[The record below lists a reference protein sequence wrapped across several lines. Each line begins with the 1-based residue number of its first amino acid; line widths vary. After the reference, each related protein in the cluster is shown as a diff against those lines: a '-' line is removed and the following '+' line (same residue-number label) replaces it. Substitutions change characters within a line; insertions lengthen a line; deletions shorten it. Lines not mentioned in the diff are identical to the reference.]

1 MFLVSNSD
9 NLTIPNFLQALGFVP
24 PAGMSV
30 EEIIIQQDNQ
40 PQAQKT
46 LENSGFEVKEVN
58 PNYKTVCYQRKDPK
72 LSHSFSDNYVVPE
85 VAAAELAEFPKHIQ
99 ANGQIP
105 EGQPTPQLTVIKS
118 PVKGVTILEG
128 KKGFL
133 LRIDEDGGVLPK
145 GSFLK
150 LIENEE
156 DLSTS
161 DINDDTSTEDST
173 TTEVEEKDVGNIAK
187 AAMFANLFANDLKFM
202 HWHASG
208 TEFDKIH
215 AITEELYNEALAEA
229 DDIAEIA
236 IAAGEKVA
244 NVSDI
249 KSFVETGDAGE
260 WEVVSE
266 EAITWPAF
274 VDYLQDRGDKFI
286 DALKDIESEDP
297 VISDYIHFWN
307 KEIHYKNAARAIL
320 DQPMEADYIDAASE
334 AAEYLGP
341 RDGEENNGDDLSDE
355 VVDMFTYADAKAN
368 NSTWN
373 GFETMSSDMIVSGGQ
388 EVSEDELEDFDS
400 EADKFDFSDIEDDE
414 ENKDE

>member
-9 NLTIPNFLQALGFVP
+9 NLTIPNFLQALGFIP

-40 PQAQKT
+40 SQAQKT
-46 LENSGFEVKEVN
+46 LENSGFEVKEIN
-58 PNYKTVCYQRKDPK
+58 PNYKTVRYQRKDPK
-72 LSHSFSDNYVVPE
+72 KSHSFSDNYVVPE

-105 EGQPTPQLTVIKS
+105 EGQPTPQLTMVKS
-118 PVKGVTILEG
+118 PVKGVTIIEG

-133 LRIDEDGGVLPK
+133 LRIDEEGGVLPK

-150 LIENEE
+150 LTENEE
-156 DLSTS
+156 DVSTS
-161 DINDDTSTEDST
+161 NINDDALNEDGT
-173 TTEVEEKDVGNIAK
+173 AGVEDKDVGKIAK

-215 AITEELYNEALAEA
+215 AITEELYDEAFDEA
-229 DDIAEIA
+229 DDLAEIA
-236 IAAGEKVA
+236 IAAGEKIA
-244 NVSDI
+244 EVSDS
-249 KSFVETGDAGE
+249 KSFVETGEDGE

-266 EAITWPAF
+266 ETITWPAF
-274 VDYLQDRGDKFI
+274 VDYLKDRGEKYI
-286 DALKDIESEDP
+286 DALKDIEDEDS

-307 KEIHYKNAARAIL
+307 KEINYKNAARAIL
-320 DQPMEADYIDAASE
+320 DQPMEADYVDAAAE
-334 AAEYLGP
+334 AADYLGP
-341 RDGEENNGDDLSDE
+341 RDGDVNNGDDLSDE

-388 EVSEDELEDFDS
+388 EVSEDELSDS
-400 EADKFDFSDIEDDE
+400 DEFDFNDVDDDE
-414 ENKDE
+414 ESKDE

>member
-9 NLTIPNFLQALGFVP
+9 NLTIPNFLQALGFMP

-40 PQAQKT
+40 SQAQKT
-46 LENSGFEVKEVN
+46 LENSGFEVKEIN
-58 PNYKTVCYQRKDPK
+58 PNYKTVRYQRKDPK
-72 LSHSFSDNYVVPE
+72 KSHSFSDNYVVPE

-105 EGQPTPQLTVIKS
+105 EGQPTPQLTMVKS
-118 PVKGVTILEG
+118 PVKGVTIIEG

-133 LRIDEDGGVLPK
+133 LRIDEEGGVLPK

-150 LIENEE
+150 LTENEE
-156 DLSTS
+156 DVSTS
-161 DINDDTSTEDST
+161 NINDDASNETSGD
-173 TTEVEEKDVGNIAK
+173 KDIGKIAK

-215 AITEELYNEALAEA
+215 AITEELYDEAFDEA
-229 DDIAEIA
+229 DDLAEIA
-236 IAAGEKVA
+236 IAAGEKIA

-249 KSFVETGDAGE
+249 KSFVETGESGE

-266 EAITWPAF
+266 ETITWPVF
-274 VDYLQDRGDKFI
+274 VDYLKDRGEKYI
-286 DALKDIESEDP
+286 DALKDIEDEDS

-307 KEIHYKNAARAIL
+307 KEINYKNAARAIL
-320 DQPMEADYIDAASE
+320 DQPMEADYIDAAAE
-334 AAEYLGP
+334 AADYLGP
-341 RDGEENNGDDLSDE
+341 RDVDVNNGDDLSDE

-388 EVSEDELEDFDS
+388 EVSEDELNDS
-400 EADKFDFSDIEDDE
+400 DEFDFNDVDDDE
-414 ENKDE
+414 ETKDE

>member
-9 NLTIPNFLQALGFVP
+9 NLTIPNFLQALGFMP

-40 PQAQKT
+40 YQAQKT
-46 LENSGFEVKEVN
+46 LENSGFEVKEIN
-58 PNYKTVCYQRKDPK
+58 PNYKTVRYQRKDPK

-105 EGQPTPQLTVIKS
+105 DGQPTPQLTVIKS

-133 LRIDEDGGVLPK
+133 LRIDEEGGVLPK

-161 DINDDTSTEDST
+161 DINDDVSTEAG
-173 TTEVEEKDVGNIAK
+173 VEDKDVGKIAK
-187 AAMFANLFANDLKFM
+187 AAMYANLFANDLKFM

-215 AITEELYNEALAEA
+215 AITEELYDEAFDEA
-229 DDIAEIA
+229 DDLAEIA

-249 KSFVETGDAGE
+249 KSFVETGESGE

-274 VDYLQDRGDKFI
+274 VDYLKDRGEKFI
-286 DALKDIESEDP
+286 DALKDIEDEDP

-307 KEIHYKNAARAIL
+307 KEINYKNAARAIL
-320 DQPMEADYIDAASE
+320 GQPMEADYVDAAAE
-334 AAEYLGP
+334 AANYLGP
-341 RDGEENNGDDLSDE
+341 REGDEISGDDLSDE

-388 EVSEDELEDFDS
+388 EVSEDELNSSDE
-400 EADKFDFSDIEDDE
+400 FDFNDVDDDE
-414 ENKDE
+414 GNKDE

>member
-9 NLTIPNFLQALGFVP
+9 NLTIPNFLQALGFMP

-40 PQAQKT
+40 SQAQKT
-46 LENSGFEVKEVN
+46 LENSGFEVKEIN
-58 PNYKTVCYQRKDPK
+58 PNYKTVRYQRKDPK
-72 LSHSFSDNYVVPE
+72 KSHSFSDNYVVPE

-105 EGQPTPQLTVIKS
+105 EGQPTPQLTMVKS
-118 PVKGVTILEG
+118 PVKGVTIIEG

-133 LRIDEDGGVLPK
+133 LRIDEEGGVLPK

-150 LIENEE
+150 LTENEE
-156 DLSTS
+156 DVSTS
-161 DINDDTSTEDST
+161 NINDDASNETSGD
-173 TTEVEEKDVGNIAK
+173 KDIGKIAK

-215 AITEELYNEALAEA
+215 AITEELYDEAFDEA
-229 DDIAEIA
+229 DDLAEIA
-236 IAAGEKVA
+236 IAAGEKIA

-249 KSFVETGDAGE
+249 KSFVETGESGE

-266 EAITWPAF
+266 ETITWPAF
-274 VDYLQDRGDKFI
+274 VDYLKDRGEKYI
-286 DALKDIESEDP
+286 DALKDIEDEDS

-307 KEIHYKNAARAIL
+307 KEINYKNAARAIL
-320 DQPMEADYIDAASE
+320 DQPMEADYIDAAAE
-334 AAEYLGP
+334 AADYLGP
-341 RDGEENNGDDLSDE
+341 RDGDVNNGDDLSDE

-388 EVSEDELEDFDS
+388 EVSEDELNDS
-400 EADKFDFSDIEDDE
+400 EEFDFNDVEDDE
-414 ENKDE
+414 ETKDE

>member
-9 NLTIPNFLQALGFVP
+9 NLTIPNFLQALGFMP

-40 PQAQKT
+40 SQAQKT
-46 LENSGFEVKEVN
+46 LENSGFEVKEIN
-58 PNYKTVCYQRKDPK
+58 PNYKTVRYQRKDPK

-105 EGQPTPQLTVIKS
+105 DGQPTPQLTVIKS

-133 LRIDEDGGVLPK
+133 LRIDEEGGVLPK

-161 DINDDTSTEDST
+161 DINDDTLTEDGT
-173 TTEVEEKDVGNIAK
+173 ADVEDKDVGKIAK
-187 AAMFANLFANDLKFM
+187 AAMYANLFANDLKFM

-215 AITEELYNEALAEA
+215 AITEELYDEAFDEA
-229 DDIAEIA
+229 DDLAEIA

-249 KSFVETGDAGE
+249 KSFVETGESGE

-274 VDYLQDRGDKFI
+274 VDYLKDRGEKYI
-286 DALKDIESEDP
+286 DALKDIEDEDS

-307 KEIHYKNAARAIL
+307 KEINYKNAARAIL
-320 DQPMEADYIDAASE
+320 DQPMEADYIDAAAE
-334 AAEYLGP
+334 AADYLGP
-341 RDGEENNGDDLSDE
+341 RDGDVNNGDDLSDE

-388 EVSEDELEDFDS
+388 EVSEDELNDS
-400 EADKFDFSDIEDDE
+400 DEFDFNDVDDDE
-414 ENKDE
+414 ETKDE

>member
-9 NLTIPNFLQALGFVP
+9 NLTIPNFLQALGFMP

-40 PQAQKT
+40 SQAQKT
-46 LENSGFEVKEVN
+46 LENSGFEVKEIN
-58 PNYKTVCYQRKDPK
+58 PNYKTVRYQRKDPK
-72 LSHSFSDNYVVPE
+72 KSHSFSDNYVVPE

-105 EGQPTPQLTVIKS
+105 EGQPTPQLTMVKS
-118 PVKGVTILEG
+118 PVKGVTIIEG

-133 LRIDEDGGVLPK
+133 LRIDEEGGVLPK

-150 LIENEE
+150 LTENEE
-156 DLSTS
+156 DVSTS
-161 DINDDTSTEDST
+161 NINDALNETSGD
-173 TTEVEEKDVGNIAK
+173 KDIGKIAK

-215 AITEELYNEALAEA
+215 AITEELYDEAFDEA
-229 DDIAEIA
+229 DDLAEIA
-236 IAAGEKVA
+236 IAAGEKIA

-249 KSFVETGDAGE
+249 KSFVETGESGE

-266 EAITWPAF
+266 ETITWPVF
-274 VDYLQDRGDKFI
+274 VDYLKDRGEKYI
-286 DALKDIESEDP
+286 DALKDIEDEDS

-307 KEIHYKNAARAIL
+307 KEINYKNAARAIL
-320 DQPMEADYIDAASE
+320 DQPMEADYIDAAAE
-334 AAEYLGP
+334 AADYLGP
-341 RDGEENNGDDLSDE
+341 RDGDVNNGDDLSDE

-388 EVSEDELEDFDS
+388 EVSEDELNDS
-400 EADKFDFSDIEDDE
+400 DEFDFNDVDDDE
-414 ENKDE
+414 ETKDE

>member
-9 NLTIPNFLQALGFVP
+9 NLTIPNFLQALGFMP

-40 PQAQKT
+40 SQAQKT
-46 LENSGFEVKEVN
+46 LENSGFEVKEIN
-58 PNYKTVCYQRKDPK
+58 PNYKTVRYQRKDPK
-72 LSHSFSDNYVVPE
+72 KSHSFSDNYVVPE

-105 EGQPTPQLTVIKS
+105 EGQPTPQLTMVKS
-118 PVKGVTILEG
+118 PVKGVTIIEG

-133 LRIDEDGGVLPK
+133 LRIDEEGGVLPK

-150 LIENEE
+150 LTENEE
-156 DLSTS
+156 DVSTS
-161 DINDDTSTEDST
+161 HINDDALNETSGD
-173 TTEVEEKDVGNIAK
+173 KDIGKIAK

-215 AITEELYNEALAEA
+215 AITEELYDEAFDEA
-229 DDIAEIA
+229 DDLAEIA
-236 IAAGEKVA
+236 IAAGEKIA

-249 KSFVETGDAGE
+249 KSFVETGESGE

-266 EAITWPAF
+266 ETITWPAF
-274 VDYLQDRGDKFI
+274 VDYLKDRGEKYI
-286 DALKDIESEDP
+286 DALKDIEDEDS

-307 KEIHYKNAARAIL
+307 KEINYKNAARAIL
-320 DQPMEADYIDAASE
+320 DQPMEADYIDAAAE
-334 AAEYLGP
+334 AADYLGP
-341 RDGEENNGDDLSDE
+341 RDGDVNNGDDLSDE

-388 EVSEDELEDFDS
+388 EVSEDELNDS
-400 EADKFDFSDIEDDE
+400 DEFDFNDVDDDE
-414 ENKDE
+414 ETKDE

>member
-9 NLTIPNFLQALGFVP
+9 NLTIPNFLQALGFMP

-40 PQAQKT
+40 SQAQKT
-46 LENSGFEVKEVN
+46 LENSGLEVKEIN
-58 PNYKTVCYQRKDPK
+58 PNYKTVRYQRKDPK
-72 LSHSFSDNYVVPE
+72 KSHSFSDNYVVPE

-105 EGQPTPQLTVIKS
+105 EGQPTPQLTMVKS
-118 PVKGVTILEG
+118 PVKGVTIIEG

-133 LRIDEDGGVLPK
+133 LRIDEEGGVLPK

-150 LIENEE
+150 LTENEE
-156 DLSTS
+156 DVSTS
-161 DINDDTSTEDST
+161 NINDALNETSGD
-173 TTEVEEKDVGNIAK
+173 KDIGKIAK

-215 AITEELYNEALAEA
+215 AITEELYDEAFDEA
-229 DDIAEIA
+229 DDLAEIA
-236 IAAGEKVA
+236 IAAGEKIA

-249 KSFVETGDAGE
+249 KSFVETGESGE

-266 EAITWPAF
+266 ETITWPAF
-274 VDYLQDRGDKFI
+274 VDYLKDRGEKYI
-286 DALKDIESEDP
+286 DALKDIEDEDS

-307 KEIHYKNAARAIL
+307 KEINYKNAARAIL
-320 DQPMEADYIDAASE
+320 DQPMEADYIDAAAE
-334 AAEYLGP
+334 AADYLGP
-341 RDGEENNGDDLSDE
+341 RDGDVNNGDDLSDE

-388 EVSEDELEDFDS
+388 EVSEDELNDS
-400 EADKFDFSDIEDDE
+400 DEFDFNDVDDDE
-414 ENKDE
+414 ETKDE

>member
-9 NLTIPNFLQALGFVP
+9 NLTIPNFLQALGFMP

-40 PQAQKT
+40 SQAQKT
-46 LENSGFEVKEVN
+46 LENSGFEVKEIN
-58 PNYKTVCYQRKDPK
+58 PNYKTVRYQRKDPK
-72 LSHSFSDNYVVPE
+72 KSHSFSDNYVVPE

-105 EGQPTPQLTVIKS
+105 EGQPTPQLTMVKS
-118 PVKGVTILEG
+118 PVKGVTIIEG

-133 LRIDEDGGVLPK
+133 LRIDEEGGVLPK

-150 LIENEE
+150 LTENEE
-156 DLSTS
+156 DVSTS
-161 DINDDTSTEDST
+161 HINDDILNETSGD
-173 TTEVEEKDVGNIAK
+173 KDIGKIAK

-215 AITEELYNEALAEA
+215 AITEELYDEAFDEA
-229 DDIAEIA
+229 DDLAEIA
-236 IAAGEKVA
+236 IAAGEKIA

-249 KSFVETGDAGE
+249 KSFVETGEYGE

-266 EAITWPAF
+266 ETITWPAF
-274 VDYLQDRGDKFI
+274 VDYLKDRGEKYI
-286 DALKDIESEDP
+286 DALKDIEDEDS

-307 KEIHYKNAARAIL
+307 KEINYKNAARAIL
-320 DQPMEADYIDAASE
+320 DQPMEADYIDAAAE
-334 AAEYLGP
+334 AADYLGP
-341 RDGEENNGDDLSDE
+341 RDGDVNNGDDLSDE

-388 EVSEDELEDFDS
+388 EVSEDELNDS
-400 EADKFDFSDIEDDE
+400 DEFDFNDVDDDE
-414 ENKDE
+414 DTKDE

>member
-40 PQAQKT
+40 SQAQKT
-46 LENSGFEVKEVN
+46 LENSGFEVKEIN
-58 PNYKTVCYQRKDPK
+58 PNYKTVRYQRKDPK
-72 LSHSFSDNYVVPE
+72 KSHSFSDNYVVPE

-105 EGQPTPQLTVIKS
+105 EGQPTPQLTMVKS
-118 PVKGVTILEG
+118 PVKGVTIIEG

-133 LRIDEDGGVLPK
+133 LRIDEEGGVLPK

-150 LIENEE
+150 LTENEE
-156 DLSTS
+156 DVLTS
-161 DINDDTSTEDST
+161 NINDDASNETSNVED
-173 TTEVEEKDVGNIAK
+173 KDVGKIAK

-215 AITEELYNEALAEA
+215 AITEELYDEAFDEA
-229 DDIAEIA
+229 DDLAEIA
-236 IAAGEKVA
+236 IAAGEKIA

-249 KSFVETGDAGE
+249 KSFVETGEYGE

-266 EAITWPAF
+266 ETITWPAF
-274 VDYLQDRGDKFI
+274 VDYLKDRGEKYI
-286 DALKDIESEDP
+286 DALKDIEDEDS

-307 KEIHYKNAARAIL
+307 KEINYKNAARAIL
-320 DQPMEADYIDAASE
+320 DQPMEADYFDAAAE
-334 AAEYLGP
+334 AADYLGP
-341 RDGEENNGDDLSDE
+341 RDGDEINGDDLSDE

-388 EVSEDELEDFDS
+388 EVSEDEFSDS
-400 EADKFDFSDIEDDE
+400 DEFDFNDVEDDE

>member
-9 NLTIPNFLQALGFVP
+9 NLTIPNFLQALGFMP

-40 PQAQKT
+40 SQAQKT
-46 LENSGFEVKEVN
+46 LENSGFEVKEIN
-58 PNYKTVCYQRKDPK
+58 PNYKTVRYQRKDPK
-72 LSHSFSDNYVVPE
+72 KSHSFSDNYVVPE

-105 EGQPTPQLTVIKS
+105 EGQPTPQLTMVKS
-118 PVKGVTILEG
+118 PVKGVTIIEG

-133 LRIDEDGGVLPK
+133 LRIDEEGGVLPK

-150 LIENEE
+150 LTENEE
-156 DLSTS
+156 DVSTS
-161 DINDDTSTEDST
+161 NINDDALNETSGD
-173 TTEVEEKDVGNIAK
+173 KDIGKIAK

-208 TEFDKIH
+208 TEFDKIL
-215 AITEELYNEALAEA
+215 AITEELYDEAFDEA
-229 DDIAEIA
+229 DDLAEIA
-236 IAAGEKVA
+236 IAAGEKIA

-249 KSFVETGDAGE
+249 KSFVETGESGE

-266 EAITWPAF
+266 ETITWPAF
-274 VDYLQDRGDKFI
+274 VDYLKDRGEKYI
-286 DALKDIESEDP
+286 DALKDIEDEDS

-307 KEIHYKNAARAIL
+307 KEINYKNAARAIL
-320 DQPMEADYIDAASE
+320 DQPMEADYIDAAAE
-334 AAEYLGP
+334 AADYLGP
-341 RDGEENNGDDLSDE
+341 RDGDVNNGDDLSDE

-388 EVSEDELEDFDS
+388 EVSEDELNDS
-400 EADKFDFSDIEDDE
+400 DEFDFNDVDDDE
-414 ENKDE
+414 ETKDE

>member
-40 PQAQKT
+40 SQAQKT
-46 LENSGFEVKEVN
+46 LENSGFEVKEIN
-58 PNYKTVCYQRKDPK
+58 PNYKTVRYQRKDPK
-72 LSHSFSDNYVVPE
+72 KSHSFSDNYVVPE

-105 EGQPTPQLTVIKS
+105 EGQPTPQLTMVKS
-118 PVKGVTILEG
+118 PVKGVTIIEG

-133 LRIDEDGGVLPK
+133 LRIDEEGGVLPK

-150 LIENEE
+150 LTENEE
-156 DLSTS
+156 DVSTS
-161 DINDDTSTEDST
+161 NINDDALNETSSVED
-173 TTEVEEKDVGNIAK
+173 KDIGKIAK

-215 AITEELYNEALAEA
+215 AITEELYDEAFDEA
-229 DDIAEIA
+229 DDLAEIA
-236 IAAGEKVA
+236 IAAGEKIA

-249 KSFVETGDAGE
+249 KSFVETGESGE

-266 EAITWPAF
+266 ETITWPAF
-274 VDYLQDRGDKFI
+274 VDYLKDRGEKYI
-286 DALKDIESEDP
+286 DALKDIEDEDS

-307 KEIHYKNAARAIL
+307 KEINYKNAARAIL
-320 DQPMEADYIDAASE
+320 DQPMEADYVDAAAE
-334 AAEYLGP
+334 AADYLGP
-341 RDGEENNGDDLSDE
+341 RDGDEINGDDLSDE

-388 EVSEDELEDFDS
+388 EVSEDELNDS
-400 EADKFDFSDIEDDE
+400 DEFDFNDVEDDE
-414 ENKDE
+414 ESKDE

>member
-9 NLTIPNFLQALGFVP
+9 NLTIPNFLQALGFIP

-40 PQAQKT
+40 SQAQKT
-46 LENSGFEVKEVN
+46 LENSGFEVKEIN
-58 PNYKTVCYQRKDPK
+58 PNYKTVRYQRKDPK
-72 LSHSFSDNYVVPE
+72 KSHSFSDNYVVPE

-105 EGQPTPQLTVIKS
+105 EGQPTPQLTMVKS
-118 PVKGVTILEG
+118 PVKGVTIIEG

-133 LRIDEDGGVLPK
+133 LRIDEEGGVLPK

-150 LIENEE
+150 LTENEE
-156 DLSTS
+156 DVSTS
-161 DINDDTSTEDST
+161 NINDDALNEDGT
-173 TTEVEEKDVGNIAK
+173 AGVEDKDVGKIAK

-215 AITEELYNEALAEA
+215 AITEELYDEAFDEA
-229 DDIAEIA
+229 DDLAEIA
-236 IAAGEKVA
+236 IAAGEKIA

-249 KSFVETGDAGE
+249 KSFVETGEYGE

-266 EAITWPAF
+266 ETITWPAF
-274 VDYLQDRGDKFI
+274 VDYLKDRGEKYI
-286 DALKDIESEDP
+286 DALKDIEDEDS

-307 KEIHYKNAARAIL
+307 KEINYKNAARAIL
-320 DQPMEADYIDAASE
+320 DQPMEADYVDAAAE
-334 AAEYLGP
+334 AADYLGP
-341 RDGEENNGDDLSDE
+341 RDGDVNNGDDLSDE

-388 EVSEDELEDFDS
+388 EVSEDELNDS
-400 EADKFDFSDIEDDE
+400 DEFDFNDVEDDE
-414 ENKDE
+414 ESKDE

>member
-9 NLTIPNFLQALGFVP
+9 NLTIPNFLQALGFMP

-46 LENSGFEVKEVN
+46 LENSGFEVKEIN
-58 PNYKTVCYQRKDPK
+58 PNYKTVRYQRKDPK
-72 LSHSFSDNYVVPE
+72 KSHSFSDNYVVPE

-105 EGQPTPQLTVIKS
+105 EGQPTPQLTMVKS
-118 PVKGVTILEG
+118 PVKGVTIIEG

-133 LRIDEDGGVLPK
+133 LRIDEEGGVLPK

-150 LIENEE
+150 LTENEE
-156 DLSTS
+156 DVSTS
-161 DINDDTSTEDST
+161 NINDALNETSGD
-173 TTEVEEKDVGNIAK
+173 KDIGKIAK

-215 AITEELYNEALAEA
+215 AITEELYDEAFDEA
-229 DDIAEIA
+229 DDLAEIA
-236 IAAGEKVA
+236 IAAGEKIA

-249 KSFVETGDAGE
+249 KSFVETGESGE

-266 EAITWPAF
+266 ETITWPAF
-274 VDYLQDRGDKFI
+274 VDYLKDRGEKYI
-286 DALKDIESEDP
+286 DALKDIEDEDS

-307 KEIHYKNAARAIL
+307 KEINYKNAARAIL
-320 DQPMEADYIDAASE
+320 DQPMEADYIDAAAE
-334 AAEYLGP
+334 AADYLGP
-341 RDGEENNGDDLSDE
+341 RDGDVNNGDDLSDE

-388 EVSEDELEDFDS
+388 EVSEDELNNSDE
-400 EADKFDFSDIEDDE
+400 FDFNDVDDDE
-414 ENKDE
+414 ETKDE

>member
-9 NLTIPNFLQALGFVP
+9 NLTIPNFLQALGFMP

-40 PQAQKT
+40 SQAQKT
-46 LENSGFEVKEVN
+46 LENSGFEVKEIN
-58 PNYKTVCYQRKDPK
+58 PNYKTVRYQRKDPK
-72 LSHSFSDNYVVPE
+72 KSHSFSDNYVVPE

-105 EGQPTPQLTVIKS
+105 EGQPTPQLTMVKS
-118 PVKGVTILEG
+118 PVKGVTIIEG

-133 LRIDEDGGVLPK
+133 LRIDEEGGVLPK

-150 LIENEE
+150 LTENEE
-156 DLSTS
+156 DVSTS
-161 DINDDTSTEDST
+161 NINDDALNETSGD
-173 TTEVEEKDVGNIAK
+173 KDIGKIAK

-215 AITEELYNEALAEA
+215 AITEELYDEAFDEA
-229 DDIAEIA
+229 DDLAEIA
-236 IAAGEKVA
+236 IAAGEKIA

-249 KSFVETGDAGE
+249 KSFVETGESGE

-266 EAITWPAF
+266 ETITWLAF
-274 VDYLQDRGDKFI
+274 VDYLKDRGEKYI
-286 DALKDIESEDP
+286 DALKDIEDEDS

-307 KEIHYKNAARAIL
+307 KEINYKNAARAIL
-320 DQPMEADYIDAASE
+320 DQPMEADYIDAAAE
-334 AAEYLGP
+334 AADYLGP
-341 RDGEENNGDDLSDE
+341 RDGDVNNGDDLSDE

-373 GFETMSSDMIVSGGQ
+373 GFETMSSDLIVSGGQ
-388 EVSEDELEDFDS
+388 EGSEDGLNDS
-400 EADKFDFSDIEDDE
+400 DEFDFNDVDDDE
-414 ENKDE
+414 ETKDE

>member
-40 PQAQKT
+40 SQAQKT
-46 LENSGFEVKEVN
+46 LENSGFEVKEIN
-58 PNYKTVCYQRKDPK
+58 PNYKTVRYQRKDPK
-72 LSHSFSDNYVVPE
+72 KSHSFSDNYVVPE

-105 EGQPTPQLTVIKS
+105 EGQPTPQLTMVKS
-118 PVKGVTILEG
+118 PVKGVTIIEG

-133 LRIDEDGGVLPK
+133 LRIDEEGGVLPK

-150 LIENEE
+150 LTENEE
-156 DLSTS
+156 DVLTS
-161 DINDDTSTEDST
+161 NINDDASNETSNVED
-173 TTEVEEKDVGNIAK
+173 KDVGKIAK

-215 AITEELYNEALAEA
+215 TITEELYDEAFDEA
-229 DDIAEIA
+229 DDLAEIA
-236 IAAGEKVA
+236 IAAGEKIA

-249 KSFVETGDAGE
+249 KSFVETGEYGE

-266 EAITWPAF
+266 ETITWPAF
-274 VDYLQDRGDKFI
+274 VDYLKDRGEKYI
-286 DALKDIESEDP
+286 DALKDIEDEDS

-307 KEIHYKNAARAIL
+307 KEINYKNAARAIL
-320 DQPMEADYIDAASE
+320 DQPMEADYFDAAAE
-334 AAEYLGP
+334 AADYLGP
-341 RDGEENNGDDLSDE
+341 RDGDEINGDDLSDE

-388 EVSEDELEDFDS
+388 EVSEDEFSDS
-400 EADKFDFSDIEDDE
+400 DEFDFNDVEDDE

>member
-9 NLTIPNFLQALGFVP
+9 NLTIPNFLQALGFMP

-40 PQAQKT
+40 SQAQKT
-46 LENSGFEVKEVN
+46 LENSGFEVKEIN
-58 PNYKTVCYQRKDPK
+58 PNYKTVRYQRKDPK
-72 LSHSFSDNYVVPE
+72 KSHSFSDNYVVPE

-105 EGQPTPQLTVIKS
+105 EGQPTPQLTMVKS
-118 PVKGVTILEG
+118 PVKGVTIIEG

-133 LRIDEDGGVLPK
+133 LRIDEEGGVLPK

-150 LIENEE
+150 LTENEE
-156 DLSTS
+156 DVSTS
-161 DINDDTSTEDST
+161 NINDALNETSGD
-173 TTEVEEKDVGNIAK
+173 KDIGKIAK

-215 AITEELYNEALAEA
+215 AITEELYDEAFDEA
-229 DDIAEIA
+229 DDLAEIA
-236 IAAGEKVA
+236 IAAGEKIA

-249 KSFVETGDAGE
+249 KSFVETGESGE

-266 EAITWPAF
+266 ETITWPVF
-274 VDYLQDRGDKFI
+274 VDYLKDRGEKYI
-286 DALKDIESEDP
+286 DALKDIEDEDS

-307 KEIHYKNAARAIL
+307 KEINYKNAARAIL
-320 DQPMEADYIDAASE
+320 DQPMEADYIDAAAE
-334 AAEYLGP
+334 AADYLGP
-341 RDGEENNGDDLSDE
+341 RDGDVNNGDDLSDE

-388 EVSEDELEDFDS
+388 EVSEDELNDS
-400 EADKFDFSDIEDDE
+400 DEFDFNDVEDDE
-414 ENKDE
+414 ETKDE

>member
-9 NLTIPNFLQALGFVP
+9 NLTIPNFLQALGFMP

-40 PQAQKT
+40 SQAQKT
-46 LENSGFEVKEVN
+46 LENSGFEVKEIN
-58 PNYKTVCYQRKDPK
+58 PNYKTVRYQRKDPK

-105 EGQPTPQLTVIKS
+105 EGQPTPQLTMVKS
-118 PVKGVTILEG
+118 PVKGVTIIEG

-133 LRIDEDGGVLPK
+133 LRIDEEGGVLPK

-150 LIENEE
+150 LTENEE
-156 DLSTS
+156 DVSTS
-161 DINDDTSTEDST
+161 NINDDALNETSGD
-173 TTEVEEKDVGNIAK
+173 KDIGKIAK

-215 AITEELYNEALAEA
+215 AITEELYDEAFDEA
-229 DDIAEIA
+229 DDLAEIA
-236 IAAGEKVA
+236 IAAGEKIA

-249 KSFVETGDAGE
+249 KSFVETGESGE

-266 EAITWPAF
+266 ETITWPVF
-274 VDYLQDRGDKFI
+274 VDYLKDRGEKYI
-286 DALKDIESEDP
+286 DALKDIEDEDS

-307 KEIHYKNAARAIL
+307 KEINYKNAARAIL
-320 DQPMEADYIDAASE
+320 DQPMEADYIDAAAE
-334 AAEYLGP
+334 AADYLGP
-341 RDGEENNGDDLSDE
+341 RDGDEINGDDLSDE

-388 EVSEDELEDFDS
+388 EVSEDELNDS
-400 EADKFDFSDIEDDE
+400 DEFDFNDVEDDE
-414 ENKDE
+414 DTKDE

>member
-1 MFLVSNSD
+1 MFVVSNSD
-9 NLTIPNFLQALGFVP
+9 NLTIPNFLQALGFMP

-40 PQAQKT
+40 SQAQKT
-46 LENSGFEVKEVN
+46 LENSGFEVKEIN
-58 PNYKTVCYQRKDPK
+58 PNYKTVRYQRKDPK

-105 EGQPTPQLTVIKS
+105 EGQPTPQLTMVKS
-118 PVKGVTILEG
+118 PVKGITIIEG

-133 LRIDEDGGVLPK
+133 LRIDEEGGVLPK

-150 LIENEE
+150 LTENEE
-156 DLSTS
+156 DVSTS
-161 DINDDTSTEDST
+161 NINDDTLNETSGD
-173 TTEVEEKDVGNIAK
+173 KDIGKIAK

-215 AITEELYNEALAEA
+215 AITEELYDEAFDEA
-229 DDIAEIA
+229 DDLAEIA
-236 IAAGEKVA
+236 IAAGEKIA

-249 KSFVETGDAGE
+249 KSFVETGESGE

-266 EAITWPAF
+266 ETITWPAF
-274 VDYLQDRGDKFI
+274 VDYLKDRGEKYI
-286 DALKDIESEDP
+286 DALKDIEDEDS

-307 KEIHYKNAARAIL
+307 KEINYKNAARAIL
-320 DQPMEADYIDAASE
+320 DQPMEADYVDAAAE
-334 AAEYLGP
+334 AADYLGP
-341 RDGEENNGDDLSDE
+341 RDGDVNNGDDLSDE

-388 EVSEDELEDFDS
+388 EVSEDELNDS
-400 EADKFDFSDIEDDE
+400 DEFDFNDVDDDE
-414 ENKDE
+414 ETKDE

>member
-9 NLTIPNFLQALGFVP
+9 NLTIPNFLQALGFMP

-40 PQAQKT
+40 SQAQKT
-46 LENSGFEVKEVN
+46 LENSGFEVKEIN
-58 PNYKTVCYQRKDPK
+58 PNYKTVRYQRKDPK

-105 EGQPTPQLTVIKS
+105 EGQPTPQLTMVKS
-118 PVKGVTILEG
+118 PVKGVTIIEG

-133 LRIDEDGGVLPK
+133 LRIDEEGGVLPK

-150 LIENEE
+150 LTENEE
-156 DLSTS
+156 DVSTS
-161 DINDDTSTEDST
+161 NINDDALNETSGD
-173 TTEVEEKDVGNIAK
+173 KDIGKIAK

-215 AITEELYNEALAEA
+215 AITEELYDEAFDEA
-229 DDIAEIA
+229 DDLAEIA

-249 KSFVETGDAGE
+249 KSFVETGESGE

-266 EAITWPAF
+266 ETITWPAF
-274 VDYLQDRGDKFI
+274 VDYLKDRGEKYI
-286 DALKDIESEDP
+286 AALKDIEDEDS

-307 KEIHYKNAARAIL
+307 KEINYKNAARAIL
-320 DQPMEADYIDAASE
+320 DQPMEADYVDAAAE
-334 AAEYLGP
+334 AANYLGP
-341 RDGEENNGDDLSDE
+341 RDGDEINGDDLSDE

-388 EVSEDELEDFDS
+388 EVSEDELNDS
-400 EADKFDFSDIEDDE
+400 DEFDFNDVDDDE
-414 ENKDE
+414 ETKDE

>member
-9 NLTIPNFLQALGFVP
+9 NLTIPNFLQALGFIP

-40 PQAQKT
+40 SQAQKT
-46 LENSGFEVKEVN
+46 LENSGFEVKEIN
-58 PNYKTVCYQRKDPK
+58 PNYKTVRYKRKDPK
-72 LSHSFSDNYVVPE
+72 KSHSFSDNYVVPE

-105 EGQPTPQLTVIKS
+105 EGQPTPQLTMVKS
-118 PVKGVTILEG
+118 PVKGVTIIEG

-133 LRIDEDGGVLPK
+133 LRIDEEGGVLPK

-150 LIENEE
+150 LTENEE
-156 DLSTS
+156 DISTS
-161 DINDDTSTEDST
+161 NINDDASNETSGD
-173 TTEVEEKDVGNIAK
+173 KDIGKIAK

-215 AITEELYNEALAEA
+215 AITEELYDEAFDEA
-229 DDIAEIA
+229 DDLAEIA
-236 IAAGEKVA
+236 IAAGEKIA

-249 KSFVETGDAGE
+249 KSFVETGESGE

-266 EAITWPAF
+266 ETITWPAF
-274 VDYLQDRGDKFI
+274 VDYLKDRGEKYI
-286 DALKDIESEDP
+286 DALKDIEDEDS

-307 KEIHYKNAARAIL
+307 KEINYKNAARAII
-320 DQPMEADYIDAASE
+320 DQPMEADYIDAAAE
-334 AAEYLGP
+334 AADYLGP
-341 RDGEENNGDDLSDE
+341 RDGDVNNGDDLSDE

-388 EVSEDELEDFDS
+388 EVSEDELNDS
-400 EADKFDFSDIEDDE
+400 DEFDFNDVEDDE
-414 ENKDE
+414 ETKDE

>member
-9 NLTIPNFLQALGFVP
+9 NLTIPNFLQALGFMP

-40 PQAQKT
+40 SQAQKT
-46 LENSGFEVKEVN
+46 LENSGFEVKEIN
-58 PNYKTVCYQRKDPK
+58 PNYKTVRYQRKDPK
-72 LSHSFSDNYVVPE
+72 KSHSFSDNYVVPE

-105 EGQPTPQLTVIKS
+105 EGQPTPQLTMVKS
-118 PVKGVTILEG
+118 PVKGVTIIEG

-133 LRIDEDGGVLPK
+133 LRIDEEGGVLPK

-150 LIENEE
+150 LTENEE
-156 DLSTS
+156 DVSTS
-161 DINDDTSTEDST
+161 NINDDALNETSSVED
-173 TTEVEEKDVGNIAK
+173 KDVGKIAK

-215 AITEELYNEALAEA
+215 AITEELYDEAFDEA
-229 DDIAEIA
+229 DDLAEIA
-236 IAAGEKVA
+236 IAAGEKIA

-249 KSFVETGDAGE
+249 KSFVETGESGE

-266 EAITWPAF
+266 ETITWPAF
-274 VDYLQDRGDKFI
+274 VDYLKDRGEKYI
-286 DALKDIESEDP
+286 DALKDIEDEDS

-307 KEIHYKNAARAIL
+307 KEINYKNAARAIL
-320 DQPMEADYIDAASE
+320 DQPMEADYVDAAAE
-334 AAEYLGP
+334 AADYLGP
-341 RDGEENNGDDLSDE
+341 RDGDEINGDDLSDE

-388 EVSEDELEDFDS
+388 EVSEDELNDS
-400 EADKFDFSDIEDDE
+400 DEFDFNDVEDDE
-414 ENKDE
+414 ESKDE

>member
-9 NLTIPNFLQALGFVP
+9 NLTIPNFLQALGFMP

-30 EEIIIQQDNQ
+30 EEIIIQQDSQ
-40 PQAQKT
+40 SQAQKT
-46 LENSGFEVKEVN
+46 LENSGFEVKEIN
-58 PNYKTVCYQRKDPK
+58 PNYKTVRYQRKDPK
-72 LSHSFSDNYVVPE
+72 KSHSFSDNYVVPE

-105 EGQPTPQLTVIKS
+105 EGQPTPQLTMVKS
-118 PVKGVTILEG
+118 PVKGVTIIEG

-133 LRIDEDGGVLPK
+133 LRIDEEGGVLPK

-150 LIENEE
+150 LTENEE
-156 DLSTS
+156 DVSTS
-161 DINDDTSTEDST
+161 DINDDTSTEDET
-173 TTEVEEKDVGNIAK
+173 FGVEDKDVGKIAK

-215 AITEELYNEALAEA
+215 TITEELYDEAFDEA
-229 DDIAEIA
+229 DDLAEIA

-249 KSFVETGDAGE
+249 KSFVETGESGE

-274 VDYLQDRGDKFI
+274 VDYLKDRGEKYI
-286 DALKDIESEDP
+286 AALKDIEDEDP

-307 KEIHYKNAARAIL
+307 KEINYKNAARAIL
-320 DQPMEADYIDAASE
+320 DQPMEADYVDAAAE
-334 AAEYLGP
+334 AADYLGP
-341 RDGEENNGDDLSDE
+341 RDGDVNNGDDLSDE

-388 EVSEDELEDFDS
+388 EVSKDELNDS
-400 EADKFDFSDIEDDE
+400 DEFDFNDVDDDE

>member
-9 NLTIPNFLQALGFVP
+9 NLTIPNFLQALGFMP

-40 PQAQKT
+40 SQAQKT
-46 LENSGFEVKEVN
+46 LENSGFEVKEIN
-58 PNYKTVCYQRKDPK
+58 PNYKTVRYQRKDPK
-72 LSHSFSDNYVVPE
+72 KSHSFSDNYVVPE

-105 EGQPTPQLTVIKS
+105 DGQPTPQLTVIKS

-133 LRIDEDGGVLPK
+133 LRIDEEGGVLPK

-161 DINDDTSTEDST
+161 DINDDTLTEDGT
-173 TTEVEEKDVGNIAK
+173 AGVEDKDVGKIAK
-187 AAMFANLFANDLKFM
+187 AAMYANLFANDLKFM

-215 AITEELYNEALAEA
+215 TITEELYDEAFDEA
-229 DDIAEIA
+229 DDLAEIA

-249 KSFVETGDAGE
+249 KSFVETGESGE

-266 EAITWPAF
+266 ETITWPVF
-274 VDYLQDRGDKFI
+274 VDYLKDRGEKYI
-286 DALKDIESEDP
+286 DALKDIEDEDS

-307 KEIHYKNAARAIL
+307 KEINYKNAARAIL
-320 DQPMEADYIDAASE
+320 DQPMEADYIDAAAE
-334 AAEYLGP
+334 AADYLGH
-341 RDGEENNGDDLSDE
+341 RDGDVNNGDDLSDE

-388 EVSEDELEDFDS
+388 EVSEDELNDS
-400 EADKFDFSDIEDDE
+400 DEFDFNDVEDDE
-414 ENKDE
+414 ETKDE

>member
-9 NLTIPNFLQALGFVP
+9 NLTIPNFLQALGFIP

-40 PQAQKT
+40 SQAQKT
-46 LENSGFEVKEVN
+46 LENSGFEVKEIN
-58 PNYKTVCYQRKDPK
+58 PNYKTVRYQRKDPK
-72 LSHSFSDNYVVPE
+72 KSHSFSDNYVVPE

-105 EGQPTPQLTVIKS
+105 EGQPTPQLTMVKS
-118 PVKGVTILEG
+118 PVKGVTIIEG

-133 LRIDEDGGVLPK
+133 LRIDEEGGVLPK

-150 LIENEE
+150 LTENEE
-156 DLSTS
+156 DVSTS
-161 DINDDTSTEDST
+161 HINDDDLNETSGD
-173 TTEVEEKDVGNIAK
+173 KDIGKIAK

-215 AITEELYNEALAEA
+215 AITEELYDEAFDEA
-229 DDIAEIA
+229 DDLAEIA
-236 IAAGEKVA
+236 IAAGEKIA
-244 NVSDI
+244 NVSNI
-249 KSFVETGDAGE
+249 KSFVETGESGE

-266 EAITWPAF
+266 ETITWPVF
-274 VDYLQDRGDKFI
+274 VDYLKDRGEKYI
-286 DALKDIESEDP
+286 DTLKDIEDEDS

-307 KEIHYKNAARAIL
+307 KEINYKNAARAIL
-320 DQPMEADYIDAASE
+320 DQPMEADYIDAAAE
-334 AAEYLGP
+334 AADYLGP
-341 RDGEENNGDDLSDE
+341 RDGDVNNGDDLSDE

-388 EVSEDELEDFDS
+388 EVSEDELNDS
-400 EADKFDFSDIEDDE
+400 DEFDFNDVEDDE
-414 ENKDE
+414 ETKDE

>member
-40 PQAQKT
+40 SQAQKT
-46 LENSGFEVKEVN
+46 LENSGFEVKEIN
-58 PNYKTVCYQRKDPK
+58 PNYKTVRYQRKDPK
-72 LSHSFSDNYVVPE
+72 KSHSFSDNYVVPE

-105 EGQPTPQLTVIKS
+105 EGQPTPQLTMVKS
-118 PVKGVTILEG
+118 PVKGVTIIEG

-133 LRIDEDGGVLPK
+133 LRIDEEGGVLPK

-150 LIENEE
+150 LTENEE
-156 DLSTS
+156 DISTS
-161 DINDDTSTEDST
+161 HINDDALNETSSVED
-173 TTEVEEKDVGNIAK
+173 KDVGKIAK

-215 AITEELYNEALAEA
+215 AITEELYDEAFDEA
-229 DDIAEIA
+229 DDLAEIA
-236 IAAGEKVA
+236 IAAGEKIA

-249 KSFVETGDAGE
+249 KSFVETGESGE

-266 EAITWPAF
+266 ETITWPVF
-274 VDYLQDRGDKFI
+274 VDYLKDRGEKYI
-286 DALKDIESEDP
+286 DALKDIEDEDS

-307 KEIHYKNAARAIL
+307 KEINYKNAARAIL
-320 DQPMEADYIDAASE
+320 DQPMEADYIDAAAE
-334 AAEYLGP
+334 AADYLGP
-341 RDGEENNGDDLSDE
+341 RDGDVNNGDDLSDE

-388 EVSEDELEDFDS
+388 EVSEDELNDS
-400 EADKFDFSDIEDDE
+400 DEFDFNDVEDDE
-414 ENKDE
+414 ESKDE

>member
-9 NLTIPNFLQALGFVP
+9 NLTIPNFLQALGFMP

-40 PQAQKT
+40 SQAQKT
-46 LENSGFEVKEVN
+46 LENSGFEVKEIN
-58 PNYKTVCYQRKDPK
+58 PNYKTVRYQRKDPK
-72 LSHSFSDNYVVPE
+72 KSHSFSDNYVVPE
-85 VAAAELAEFPKHIQ
+85 VVAAELAEFPKHIQ

-105 EGQPTPQLTVIKS
+105 EGQPTPQLTMVKS
-118 PVKGVTILEG
+118 PVKGVTIIEG

-133 LRIDEDGGVLPK
+133 LRIDEEGGVLPK

-150 LIENEE
+150 LTENEE
-156 DLSTS
+156 DVSTS
-161 DINDDTSTEDST
+161 NINDALNETSGD
-173 TTEVEEKDVGNIAK
+173 KDIGKIAK

-215 AITEELYNEALAEA
+215 AITEELYDEAFDEA
-229 DDIAEIA
+229 DDLAEIA
-236 IAAGEKVA
+236 IAAGEKIA

-249 KSFVETGDAGE
+249 KSFVETGESGE

-266 EAITWPAF
+266 ETITWPAF
-274 VDYLQDRGDKFI
+274 VDYLKDRGEKYI
-286 DALKDIESEDP
+286 DALKDIEDEDS

-307 KEIHYKNAARAIL
+307 KEINYKNAARAIL
-320 DQPMEADYIDAASE
+320 DQPMEADYIDAAAE
-334 AAEYLGP
+334 AADYLGP
-341 RDGEENNGDDLSDE
+341 RDGDVNNGDDLSDE

-388 EVSEDELEDFDS
+388 EVSEDELNDS
-400 EADKFDFSDIEDDE
+400 DEFDFNDVDDDE
-414 ENKDE
+414 ETKDE

>member
-9 NLTIPNFLQALGFVP
+9 NLTIPNFLQALGFMP

-40 PQAQKT
+40 SQAQKT
-46 LENSGFEVKEVN
+46 LENSGFEVKEIN
-58 PNYKTVCYQRKDPK
+58 PNYKTVRYQRKDPK
-72 LSHSFSDNYVVPE
+72 KSHSFSDNYVVPE

-105 EGQPTPQLTVIKS
+105 EGQPTPQLTMVKS
-118 PVKGVTILEG
+118 PVKGVTIIEG

-133 LRIDEDGGVLPK
+133 LRIDEEGGVLPK

-150 LIENEE
+150 LTENEE
-156 DLSTS
+156 DVSTS
-161 DINDDTSTEDST
+161 NINDDALNETSGD
-173 TTEVEEKDVGNIAK
+173 KDIGKIAK

-215 AITEELYNEALAEA
+215 AITEELYDEAFDEA
-229 DDIAEIA
+229 DDLAEIA
-236 IAAGEKVA
+236 IAAGEKIA
-244 NVSDI
+244 NASDI
-249 KSFVETGDAGE
+249 KSFVETGESGE

-266 EAITWPAF
+266 ETITWPAF
-274 VDYLQDRGDKFI
+274 VDYLKDRGEKYI
-286 DALKDIESEDP
+286 DALKDIEDEDS

-307 KEIHYKNAARAIL
+307 KEINYKNAARAIL
-320 DQPMEADYIDAASE
+320 DQPMEADYIDAAAE
-334 AAEYLGP
+334 AADYLGP
-341 RDGEENNGDDLSDE
+341 RDGDVNNGDDLSDE

-388 EVSEDELEDFDS
+388 EVSEDELNDS
-400 EADKFDFSDIEDDE
+400 DEFDFNDVDDDE
-414 ENKDE
+414 ETKDE

>member
-9 NLTIPNFLQALGFVP
+9 NLTIPNFLQALGFMP

-40 PQAQKT
+40 SQAQKT
-46 LENSGFEVKEVN
+46 LENSGFEVKEIN
-58 PNYKTVCYQRKDPK
+58 PNYKTVRYQRKDPK
-72 LSHSFSDNYVVPE
+72 KSHSFSDNYVVPE

-105 EGQPTPQLTVIKS
+105 EGQPTPQLTMVKS
-118 PVKGVTILEG
+118 PVKGVTIIEG

-133 LRIDEDGGVLPK
+133 LRIDEEGGVLPK

-150 LIENEE
+150 LTENEE
-156 DLSTS
+156 DVSTS
-161 DINDDTSTEDST
+161 NINDDALNETSGD
-173 TTEVEEKDVGNIAK
+173 KDIGKIAK

-215 AITEELYNEALAEA
+215 AITEELYDEAFDEA
-229 DDIAEIA
+229 DDLAEIA
-236 IAAGEKVA
+236 IAAGEKIA

-249 KSFVETGDAGE
+249 KSFVETGESGE

-266 EAITWPAF
+266 ETITWLAF
-274 VDYLQDRGDKFI
+274 VDYLKDRGEKYI
-286 DALKDIESEDP
+286 DALKDIEDEDS

-307 KEIHYKNAARAIL
+307 KEINYKNAARAIL
-320 DQPMEADYIDAASE
+320 DQPMEADYIDAAAE
-334 AAEYLGP
+334 AADYLGP
-341 RDGEENNGDDLSDE
+341 RDGDVNNGDELSDE

-388 EVSEDELEDFDS
+388 EVSEDELNDS
-400 EADKFDFSDIEDDE
+400 DEFDFNDVDDDE
-414 ENKDE
+414 ETKDE

>member
-9 NLTIPNFLQALGFVP
+9 NLTIPNFLQALGFMP

-40 PQAQKT
+40 SQAQKT
-46 LENSGFEVKEVN
+46 LENSGFEVKEIN
-58 PNYKTVCYQRKDPK
+58 PNYKTVRYQRKDPK

-105 EGQPTPQLTVIKS
+105 DGQPTPQLTVIKS

-133 LRIDEDGGVLPK
+133 LRIDEEGGVLPK

-161 DINDDTSTEDST
+161 DINDDISTEDGT
-173 TTEVEEKDVGNIAK
+173 AGVEDKDVGKIAK
-187 AAMFANLFANDLKFM
+187 AAMYANLFANDLKFM

-215 AITEELYNEALAEA
+215 TITEELYDEAFDEA
-229 DDIAEIA
+229 DDLAEIA
-236 IAAGEKVA
+236 IAAGEKIA

-249 KSFVETGDAGE
+249 KSFVETGESGE

-266 EAITWPAF
+266 ETITWPVF
-274 VDYLQDRGDKFI
+274 VDYLKDRGEKYI
-286 DALKDIESEDP
+286 DALKDIEDEDS

-307 KEIHYKNAARAIL
+307 KEINYKNAARAIL
-320 DQPMEADYIDAASE
+320 DQPMEADYIDAAAE
-334 AAEYLGP
+334 AADYLGP
-341 RDGEENNGDDLSDE
+341 RDGDVNNGDDLSDE

-388 EVSEDELEDFDS
+388 EVSEDELNDS
-400 EADKFDFSDIEDDE
+400 DEFDFNDVEDDE

>member
-9 NLTIPNFLQALGFVP
+9 NLTIPNFLQALGFIP

-40 PQAQKT
+40 SQAQKT
-46 LENSGFEVKEVN
+46 LENSGFEVKEIN
-58 PNYKTVCYQRKDPK
+58 PNYKTVRYQRKDPK
-72 LSHSFSDNYVVPE
+72 KSHSFSDNYVVPE

-105 EGQPTPQLTVIKS
+105 EGQPTPQLTMVKS
-118 PVKGVTILEG
+118 PVKGVTIIEG

-133 LRIDEDGGVLPK
+133 LRIDEEGGVLPK

-150 LIENEE
+150 LTENEE
-156 DLSTS
+156 DVSTS
-161 DINDDTSTEDST
+161 NINDDALNETVGIED
-173 TTEVEEKDVGNIAK
+173 KDIGKIAK

-215 AITEELYNEALAEA
+215 AITEELYDEAFDEA
-229 DDIAEIA
+229 DDLAEIA
-236 IAAGEKVA
+236 IAAGEKIA

-249 KSFVETGDAGE
+249 KSFVETGESGE

-266 EAITWPAF
+266 ETITWPVF
-274 VDYLQDRGDKFI
+274 VDYLKDRGEKYI
-286 DALKDIESEDP
+286 DALKDIEDEDS

-307 KEIHYKNAARAIL
+307 KEINYKNAARAIL
-320 DQPMEADYIDAASE
+320 DQPMEADYIDAAAE
-334 AAEYLGP
+334 AADYLGP
-341 RDGEENNGDDLSDE
+341 RDEDVNNGDDLSDE

-388 EVSEDELEDFDS
+388 EVSEDELNDS
-400 EADKFDFSDIEDDE
+400 DEFDFNDVDDDE
-414 ENKDE
+414 ETKDE

>member
-9 NLTIPNFLQALGFVP
+9 NLTIPNFLQALGFMP

-40 PQAQKT
+40 SQAQKT
-46 LENSGFEVKEVN
+46 LENSGFEVKEIN
-58 PNYKTVCYQRKDPK
+58 PNYKTVRYQRKDPK
-72 LSHSFSDNYVVPE
+72 KSHSFSDNYVVPE
-85 VAAAELAEFPKHIQ
+85 VAAAELAEFPKHVQ

-105 EGQPTPQLTVIKS
+105 EGQPTPQLTMVKS
-118 PVKGVTILEG
+118 PVKGVTIIEG

-133 LRIDEDGGVLPK
+133 LRIDEEGGVLPK

-150 LIENEE
+150 LTENEE
-156 DLSTS
+156 DVSTS
-161 DINDDTSTEDST
+161 NINDDALNETSSD
-173 TTEVEEKDVGNIAK
+173 KDIGKIAK

-215 AITEELYNEALAEA
+215 AITEELYDEAFDEA
-229 DDIAEIA
+229 DDLAEIA
-236 IAAGEKVA
+236 IAAGEKIA

-249 KSFVETGDAGE
+249 KSFVETGESGE

-266 EAITWPAF
+266 ETITWPAF
-274 VDYLQDRGDKFI
+274 VDYLKDRGEKYI
-286 DALKDIESEDP
+286 DALKDIEDEDS

-307 KEIHYKNAARAIL
+307 KEINYKNAARAIL
-320 DQPMEADYIDAASE
+320 DQPMEADYIDAAAE
-334 AAEYLGP
+334 AADYLGP
-341 RDGEENNGDDLSDE
+341 RDGDVNNGDDLSDE

-388 EVSEDELEDFDS
+388 EVSEDELNDYDE
-400 EADKFDFSDIEDDE
+400 FDFNDVDDDE
-414 ENKDE
+414 ETKDE

>member
-40 PQAQKT
+40 SQAQKT
-46 LENSGFEVKEVN
+46 LENSGFEVKEIN
-58 PNYKTVCYQRKDPK
+58 PNYKTVRYQRKDPK
-72 LSHSFSDNYVVPE
+72 KSHSFSDNYVVPE

-105 EGQPTPQLTVIKS
+105 EGQPTPQLTMVKS
-118 PVKGVTILEG
+118 PVKGVTIIEG

-133 LRIDEDGGVLPK
+133 LRIDEEGGVLPK

-150 LIENEE
+150 LTENEE
-156 DLSTS
+156 DVSTS
-161 DINDDTSTEDST
+161 NINDDALNETSGD
-173 TTEVEEKDVGNIAK
+173 KDIGKIAK
-187 AAMFANLFANDLKFM
+187 AAMFANLFANDLKFI

-215 AITEELYNEALAEA
+215 AITEELYDEAFDEA
-229 DDIAEIA
+229 DDLAEIA
-236 IAAGEKVA
+236 IAAGEKIA

-249 KSFVETGDAGE
+249 KSFVETGEYGE

-266 EAITWPAF
+266 ETITWPAF
-274 VDYLQDRGDKFI
+274 VDYLKDRGEKYI
-286 DALKDIESEDP
+286 DALKDIEDEDS

-307 KEIHYKNAARAIL
+307 KEINYKNAARAIL
-320 DQPMEADYIDAASE
+320 DQPMEADYVDAASE
-334 AAEYLGP
+334 AADYLGP
-341 RDGEENNGDDLSDE
+341 RDGDEINGDDLSDE

-388 EVSEDELEDFDS
+388 EVSEDELNDS
-400 EADKFDFSDIEDDE
+400 DEFDFNDVDDDE